1 VAATTPKS
9 TPEEM
14 PFLDHL
20 EELRWRL
27 FKVILALG
35 GGFVL
40 AFALLSTKSIDLL
53 NYLQRPHQAIST
65 VQLVY
70 TSPTDPFNVT
80 ISASFGLGF
89 LLSLPVICYQIWAF
103 LSPALYKHEKRVVI
117 PVMIG
122 ATLLFAAGVSL
133 AFFFAVPVTL
143 TFLYGF
149 QTQAFTAMITVKE
162 YFGFLFGMCLA
173 FGAAFELPILILA
186 LTAFGL
192 VTPALL
198 SRFRRHA
205 MVACLGLSAI
215 ITPGDAVSAM
225 ILLAIPLYFLYEGG
239 ILLSRLVV
247 RRRARAESIRGEAI
261 A

>member
-1 VAATTPKS
+1 VPAS
-9 TPEEM
+9 TPASPQDEM

-27 FKVILALG
+27 FKVLIALG
-35 GGFVL
+35 AGFIA
-40 AFALLSTKSIDLL
+40 AFAALSTKSIDLL
-53 NYLQRPHQAIST
+53 SYLQRPLQAISS
-65 VQLVY
+65 QKLVY
-70 TSPTDPFNVT
+70 TSPTDPFNVVIT
-80 ISASFGLGF
+80 ASFSLGLLF
-89 LLSLPVICYQIWAF
+89 ALPVVCYQIWAF

-117 PVMIG
+117 PIMAG
-122 ATLLFAAGVSL
+122 ATLLFACGVAL
-133 AFFFAVPVTL
+133 AFYFAVPVTL
-143 TFLYGF
+143 KFLLGF
-149 QTQAFTAMITVKE
+149 QTQAFDAFLTVKE

-198 SRFRRHA
+198 SKFRRHA
-205 MVACLGLSAI
+205 IVACLALSAL

-225 ILLAIPLYFLYEGG
+225 VLLAIPLYFLYEGG
-239 ILLSRLVV
+239 ILLSRLVM
-247 RRRARAESIRGEAI
+247 RRKARAEAIGGEAI